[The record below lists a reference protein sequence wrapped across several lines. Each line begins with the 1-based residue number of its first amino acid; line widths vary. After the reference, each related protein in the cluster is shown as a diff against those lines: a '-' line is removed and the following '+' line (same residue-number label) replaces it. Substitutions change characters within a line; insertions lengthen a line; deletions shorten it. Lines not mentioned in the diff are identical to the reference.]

1 MQHVHESRITCCK
14 SLNGVT
20 PRIVETDTCQT
31 QILADDIGRQIM
43 WFKQRFS
50 GEELCTRIDALSA
63 ADLQRVAQRLL
74 STAPSIAVYAP
85 QAYLDKVPDYDS
97 FADYIKAHL
106 AQK

>member
-14 SLNGVT
+14 SLNLTHG
-20 PRIVETDTCQT
+20 ETDTCQT